1 MLLGEKNINAI
12 VSTFCSSSTSQTD
25 GDSTSTLICKRKA
38 KNFGIPPKPFDER
51 SFDKNVD
58 CCNKENVNIDFP
70 SSTLTSPLMKLPGLN
85 DCAKC
90 QKYEEMFTK
99 LKEITNEDNDHHG
112 KYSSVRKI
120 LNTLSTERSISPV
133 YDTNLLSNTRV
144 DKNLIKMIEND
155 QESNE
160 KVIEVDSF
168 TKNSDLVHI
177 DCVIEKGQGDIKDIC
192 SKPSSNCYVRNN
204 SKHLNS
210 QIEKNKSLL
219 SREEKTTIHP
229 LFIHNTIK
237 ENFDTSTPLRR
248 SKRRSSASHIPT
260 YYGENRSTTKTKK
273 IVETDGSEK
282 KPLRRRSSR
291 RQTMSTVYVPL
302 SAQSVKVTTRI
313 ARDDLQTRTSMLSL
327 DKNDEKPSQSKR
339 RKNSITCSLPIIQK
353 KISENT
359 PNVTKELD
367 PQEAIAT
374 SITRDDLQIRTNILS
389 LDKNDEKLVQSKR
402 RRNSIACSLPIF
414 KKIKS
419 ESIPNVA
426 KEFDSRDIITP
437 SKNSSD
443 LSCRRK
449 IPTIDDLSTS
459 SGDERKRESNI
470 AYDSSSDIDNNNNKD
485 KRRTEQRRRTMAVN
499 GSSPL
504 LGKDRFLESQD
515 SLCSSNSSSS
525 EKECHIATDHTI
537 VMKGKE
543 QDIEELTNLSYHNS
557 SEGSLIDDI
566 KEPKCYEHR
575 KVVDHDEKKI
585 VRRATHHSCVPEE
598 ESKPRSSS
606 LKISSLSN
614 FSSPSTLSEYTV
626 STAFLVEKISPV
638 EHSTD
643 KMTRSHEC
651 KPTNS
656 LSKNYEDTLD
666 RNLNKIKAY
675 GSQQNDFTSFN
686 KDIPQASPKRVVS
699 LPNPN
704 IKSENSKS
712 SSTVRTK
719 RRSHRIRMTPKRY
732 HDEKMMVES
741 ELPTTGSQN
750 ILSESRLSQNGTSF
764 ISTSI
769 ILPENTVAGNKR
781 GKRRR
786 RSLRLHVGGMIN
798 EDDIEQIEKE
808 TNARKLK
815 RNLDL
820 ARNKENRATI
830 YSKVRVRV
838 RVNGEVDE
846 NELLSMQ
853 HVQKK
858 ENNTSLN
865 KLGKIELQSGKH
877 ISEYKNMGNDYHTR
891 PRSHQRQ
898 VEDGSVQPSS
908 SLYDKLEIVKTK
920 ETFQENIEECKS
932 NESGKI
938 KENIIKQSQPVPTS
952 DILYSVSK
960 DRNGISESEKS
971 CKYNR
976 LIPSPALKKNFR
988 WTKVS
993 SDKALILRQNK
1004 STKSL
1009 IKKKSAVR
1017 TSIGSTI
1024 IPSVDDIKDRISD
1037 LFGDSNVLKKVRHK
1051 IRTKF
1056 FLLFINFVFLNYVS
1070 LFKYFLGMRFCSLVC
1085 ICLHF
1090 G

>member
-1 MLLGEKNINAI
+1 
-12 VSTFCSSSTSQTD
+12 
-25 GDSTSTLICKRKA
+25 
-38 KNFGIPPKPFDER
+38 
-51 SFDKNVD
+51 
-58 CCNKENVNIDFP
+58 
-70 SSTLTSPLMKLPGLN
+70 
-85 DCAKC
+85 
-90 QKYEEMFTK
+90 
-99 LKEITNEDNDHHG
+99 
-112 KYSSVRKI
+112 
-120 LNTLSTERSISPV
+120 
-133 YDTNLLSNTRV
+133 
-144 DKNLIKMIEND
+144 
-155 QESNE
+155 
-160 KVIEVDSF
+160 
-168 TKNSDLVHI
+168 
-177 DCVIEKGQGDIKDIC
+177 
-192 SKPSSNCYVRNN
+192 
-204 SKHLNS
+204 
-210 QIEKNKSLL
+210 
-219 SREEKTTIHP
+219 
-229 LFIHNTIK
+229 
-237 ENFDTSTPLRR
+237 
-248 SKRRSSASHIPT
+248 
-260 YYGENRSTTKTKK
+260 
-273 IVETDGSEK
+273 
-282 KPLRRRSSR
+282 
-291 RQTMSTVYVPL
+291 
-302 SAQSVKVTTRI
+302 
-313 ARDDLQTRTSMLSL
+313 
-327 DKNDEKPSQSKR
+327 
-339 RKNSITCSLPIIQK
+339 
-353 KISENT
+353 
-359 PNVTKELD
+359 
-367 PQEAIAT
+367 
-374 SITRDDLQIRTNILS
+374 
-389 LDKNDEKLVQSKR
+389 
-402 RRNSIACSLPIF
+402 
-414 KKIKS
+414 
-419 ESIPNVA
+419 
-426 KEFDSRDIITP
+426 
-437 SKNSSD
+437 
-443 LSCRRK
+443 
-449 IPTIDDLSTS
+449 
-459 SGDERKRESNI
+459 
-470 AYDSSSDIDNNNNKD
+470 
-485 KRRTEQRRRTMAVN
+485 
-499 GSSPL
+499 
-504 LGKDRFLESQD
+504 
-515 SLCSSNSSSS
+515 
-525 EKECHIATDHTI
+525 
-537 VMKGKE
+537 MKGKE

-838 RVNGEVDE
+838 RVRVNGEVDE